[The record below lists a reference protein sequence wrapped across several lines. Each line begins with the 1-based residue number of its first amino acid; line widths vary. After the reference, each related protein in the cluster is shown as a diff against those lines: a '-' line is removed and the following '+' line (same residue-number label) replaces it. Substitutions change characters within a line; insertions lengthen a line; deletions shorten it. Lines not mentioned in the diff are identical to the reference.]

1 MLGLPKTTEIRKQ
14 VSKKAVYS
22 KFQMNPAAKEKFD
35 ADISRVIIVNEVTPD
50 SVNVPAGE
58 NVRGFFV
65 ILVVLKKR
73 DFDEK
78 IIASLSKMIKQNIL
92 FVLEY
97 EGESKLAIYHTKLMQ
112 TDWKST
118 DEQRIELQGLNLDK
132 VWENIVIAVGG
143 VNIEEGNTLDRQI
156 ENDEKR
162 RKLEKEIE
170 RLEKLARAELQ
181 PRKKFELVH
190 EVKKLKQEIDLLNPV
205 MEKYEE

>member
-14 VSKKAVYS
+14 ISKKAVYT
-22 KFQMNPAAKEKFD
+22 KFQMNTAAKEKFD
-35 ADISRVIIVNEVTPD
+35 ADISKVVLVNEVNPD
-50 SVNVPAGE
+50 SVNILAGE

-65 ILVVLKKR
+65 MLVVLKKR

-97 EGESKLAIYHTKLMQ
+97 ESESKLAIYHTKLMQ

-132 VWENIVIAVGG
+132 VWENIVIDVSGL
-143 VNIEEGNTLDRQI
+143 NIEEGNTLDQQI
-156 ENDEKR
+156 ETDEKR

-170 RLEKLARAELQ
+170 KLEKQARAELQ
-181 PRKKFELVH
+181 PKKKFELV
-190 EVKKLKQEIDLLNPV
+190 QEKRRIEREL
-205 MEKYEE
+205 ESI

>member
-1 MLGLPKTTEIRKQ
+1 MLGLPNTTEIRKQ
-14 VSKKAVYS
+14 ISKKAVYAR
-22 KFQMNPAAKEKFD
+22 FQMNAAAKEKFD
-35 ADISRVIIVNEVTPD
+35 ADISRVLLVNEVNPD
-50 SVNVPAGE
+50 SVNIPAGE

-65 ILVVLKKR
+65 MLVVLKRR

-78 IIASLSKMIKQNIL
+78 IIAALSKMIKQNIL
-92 FVLEY
+92 LILEY

-143 VNIEEGNTLDRQI
+143 VNIEEGNTLDQQI
-156 ENDEKR
+156 ETDEKR

-170 RLEKLARAELQ
+170 KLEKQARAELQ
-181 PRKKFELVH
+181 PKKKFELVTKINIL
-190 EVKKLKQEIDLLNPV
+190 KKEQT
-205 MEKYEE
+205 

>member
-14 VSKKAVYS
+14 ISKKAVYT
-22 KFQMNPAAKEKFD
+22 KFQMNTAAKEKFD
-35 ADISRVIIVNEVTPD
+35 ADISKVILVNEVNPD
-50 SVNVPAGE
+50 SVNIPAGE

-65 ILVVLKKR
+65 MLVVLKRR

-78 IIASLSKMIKQNIL
+78 NIASLSKMIKQNIL

-112 TDWKST
+112 TDWKNS

-156 ENDEKR
+156 ETDEKR

-170 RLEKLARAELQ
+170 KLEKQARAELQ
-181 PRKKFELVH
+181 PKKKFELVTKINIL
-190 EVKKLKQEIDLLNPV
+190 KKEQT
-205 MEKYEE
+205 

>member
-14 VSKKAVYS
+14 ISKKAVYS
-22 KFQMNPAAKEKFD
+22 KFQMNAAAKEKFD
-35 ADISRVIIVNEVTPD
+35 ADISKVILVNEVNPD

-58 NVRGFFV
+58 NVHGFFV
-65 ILVVLKKR
+65 MLAVLKKR

-78 IIASLSKMIKQNIL
+78 IIAALSKMIKQNIL

-97 EGESKLAIYHTKLMQ
+97 ESESKLAIYHTKLMQ

-132 VWENIVIAVGG
+132 VWENIVIAIGG
-143 VNIEEGNTLDRQI
+143 VNIEEGNTLDQQI
-156 ENDEKR
+156 ETDEKR

-170 RLEKLARAELQ
+170 KLEKQARAELQ
-181 PRKKFELVH
+181 PKKKFELVTKINIL
-190 EVKKLKQEIDLLNPV
+190 KKEQT
-205 MEKYEE
+205 

>member
-1 MLGLPKTTEIRKQ
+1 MLGLPNTTEIRKQ
-14 VSKKAVYS
+14 ISKKAVYTR
-22 KFQMNPAAKEKFD
+22 FQMNTAAKEKFD
-35 ADISRVIIVNEVTPD
+35 ADISRVLLVNEVNPD
-50 SVNVPAGE
+50 SVNIPSGE

-65 ILVVLKKR
+65 MLVVLKKR

-78 IIASLSKMIKQNIL
+78 IIAALSKMIKQNIL

-112 TDWKST
+112 TDWKGT

-143 VNIEEGNTLDRQI
+143 VNIEEGNTLDQQI
-156 ENDEKR
+156 ETDEKR

-170 RLEKLARAELQ
+170 KLEKQARAELQ
-181 PRKKFELVH
+181 PKKKFELVTKINIL
-190 EVKKLKQEIDLLNPV
+190 KKEQT
-205 MEKYEE
+205 

>member
-14 VSKKAVYS
+14 ISKKAVYT
-22 KFQMNPAAKEKFD
+22 KFQMNTAAKEKFD
-35 ADISRVIIVNEVTPD
+35 ADISRVLLVNEVNPD
-50 SVNVPAGE
+50 SVNIPAGE

-65 ILVVLKKR
+65 MLVVLKRR

-92 FVLEY
+92 FILEY
-97 EGESKLAIYHTKLMQ
+97 EAESKLAIYHTKLMQ
-112 TDWKST
+112 TDWKSS

-143 VNIEEGNTLDRQI
+143 VNIEEGNTLDQQI
-156 ENDEKR
+156 ETDEKR

-170 RLEKLARAELQ
+170 KLEKQARVELQ
-181 PRKKFELVH
+181 PKKKYELV
-190 EVKKLKQEIDLLNPV
+190 K
-205 MEKYEE
+205 EKRRIERELESI